1 MLSTRSRLYANEH
14 KMETLHKEVK
24 NGERENILLQEKL
37 RHLQSELAVSNN
49 KTNKYKRIAKNFKAN
64 LDQIEETLATLKRLS
79 QEENKTLQ

>member
-1 MLSTRSRLYANEH
+1 L
-14 KMETLHKEVK
+14 
-24 NGERENILLQEKL
+24 IQEKL
-37 RHLQSELAVSNN
+37 RHLQSDLAVSNN